1 MDIGRYANGYW
12 VKDRMIVYFGIGTNF
27 GDREANLRTALQ
39 LLHERVGEC
48 LACSLIYRSAPQGF
62 VSENEFA
69 NMVVVCKTDQSPE
82 DILRITQ
89 QIEREMGR
97 TEKSVNGIYHDRVID
112 IDLLKALTPS
122 NSPFKGENL
131 MEGEDVVCKSETL
144 TLPHPRMQ
152 ERDFVMIPL
161 REVEAILN

>member
-1 MDIGRYANGYW
+1 MWQCHDE
-12 VKDRMIVYFGIGTNF
+12 VMIIYFGIGTNL
-27 GDREANLRTALQ
+27 GNLEENLRRAIE

-48 LACSLIYRSAPQGF
+48 LACSSIYRSAPQGF

-69 NMVVVCKTDQSPE
+69 NVVAVCKTSHSPE
-82 DILRITQ
+82 DILLITQ

-97 TEKSVNGIYHDRVID
+97 TEKSENGVYHDRIID
-112 IDLLKALTPS
+112 IDLLQAL
-122 NSPFKGENL
+122 NSSSSPIKRENF
-131 MEGEDVVCKSETL
+131 MEGKEVVCKSKTL

>member
-1 MDIGRYANGYW
+1 MLI
-12 VKDRMIVYFGIGTNF
+12 YFGIGSNL
-27 GDREANLRTALQ
+27 GNREANLQEALR
-39 LLHERVGEC
+39 LLRERVGEQ
-48 LACSLIYRSAPQGF
+48 LACSSIYRSEPQGF

-69 NMVVVCKTDQSPE
+69 NMVAVCQSDYSPE
-82 DILRITQ
+82 EVLLITQ

-97 TEKSVNGIYHDRVID
+97 TEKSVNGVYHDRVID
-112 IDLLKALTPS
+112 IDLLQAYIGNQESGVEHQIEYT
-122 NSPFKGENL
+122 
-131 MEGEDVVCKSETL
+131 SEML

>member
-1 MDIGRYANGYW
+1 M
-12 VKDRMIVYFGIGTNF
+12 VVFLGIGTNL

-48 LACSLIYRSAPQGF
+48 VACSSIYRSAPQGF
-62 VSENEFA
+62 VSENEFTNIVA
-69 NMVVVCKTDQSPE
+69 VCTTDHSPE
-82 DILRITQ
+82 QVLLLTQ

-122 NSPFKGENL
+122 NSPSKGENYA
-131 MEGEDVVCKSETL
+131 EGEEVICYTDTL
-144 TLPHPRMQ
+144 TLPHPRMH

-161 REVEAILN
+161 REVEAILKPLTSNL

>member
-1 MDIGRYANGYW
+1 MLI
-12 VKDRMIVYFGIGTNF
+12 YFGIGTNL
-27 GDREANLRTALQ
+27 GDREANLNAALH
-39 LLHERVGEC
+39 LLNERVGEQ
-48 LACSLIYRSAPQGF
+48 LACSSVHRSAPMGF

-69 NMVVVCKTDQSPE
+69 NIVAVYDTPYSPE
-82 DILRITQ
+82 EVLLITQ

-97 TEKSVNGIYHDRVID
+97 TQKSVNGVYHDRIID
-112 IDLLKALTPS
+112 IDLLQAILNSKAIIQ
-122 NSPFKGENL
+122 NS
-131 MEGEDVVCKSETL
+131 STL

>member
-1 MDIGRYANGYW
+1 MVI
-12 VKDRMIVYFGIGTNF
+12 FLGIGTNL

-69 NMVVVCKTDQSPE
+69 NMVVACKTDYSPE

-97 TEKSVNGIYHDRVID
+97 TEKSVNGVYHDRVID

-122 NSPFKGENL
+122 NSPFKGENYT
-131 MEGEDVVCKSETL
+131 EGEEVVCCTDTL

-161 REVEAILN
+161 REVETILKSLVSNL

>member
-1 MDIGRYANGYW
+1 MSLWQCHD
-12 VKDRMIVYFGIGTNF
+12 KTMIIYLGIGTNL
-27 GDREANLRTALQ
+27 GNREENLRKAVE

-48 LACSLIYRSAPQGF
+48 IACSSVYRSAPQGF

-69 NMVVVCKTDQSPE
+69 NIVAVCQTIHSPE
-82 DILRITQ
+82 EVLLITQ

-97 TEKSVNGIYHDRVID
+97 TEKSINGVYHDRVID
-112 IDLLKALTPS
+112 IDLLQARGDEANEAIRRS
-122 NSPFKGENL
+122 DER
-131 MEGEDVVCKSETL
+131 L

-161 REVEAILN
+161 REVEAILTNVH

>member
-1 MDIGRYANGYW
+1 MVI
-12 VKDRMIVYFGIGTNF
+12 YFGIGTNL
-27 GDREANLRTALQ
+27 GNREENLRKAVE

-48 LACSLIYRSAPQGF
+48 IACSSVYRSAPQGF

-69 NMVVVCKTDQSPE
+69 NIVAVCQTIHSPE
-82 DILRITQ
+82 EVLLITQ

-97 TEKSVNGIYHDRVID
+97 TEKSVNGVYHDRVID
-112 IDLLKALTPS
+112 IDLLQA
-122 NSPFKGENL
+122 KGDEAN
-131 MEGEDVVCKSETL
+131 EANEAIRRSGERL

-161 REVEAILN
+161 REVEAILTNVH

>member
-1 MDIGRYANGYW
+1 MLI
-12 VKDRMIVYFGIGTNF
+12 YFGIGTNL
-27 GDREANLRTALQ
+27 GDREANLRKAIE

-48 LACSLIYRSAPQGF
+48 VACSSIYRSDPQGF

-69 NMVVVCKTDQSPE
+69 NIVAVYDTPYSPE
-82 DILRITQ
+82 EVLLITQ

-97 TEKSVNGIYHDRVID
+97 TQKSVNGVYHDRIID
-112 IDLLKALTPS
+112 IDLLQAILNSKAIIQ
-122 NSPFKGENL
+122 NS
-131 MEGEDVVCKSETL
+131 STL

-161 REVEAILN
+161 REVEALLH

>member
-1 MDIGRYANGYW
+1 MSLWQCHD
-12 VKDRMIVYFGIGTNF
+12 KTMIIYLGIGTNL
-27 GDREANLRTALQ
+27 GNREENLRKAVE

-48 LACSLIYRSAPQGF
+48 IACSSVYRSAPQGF

-69 NMVVVCKTDQSPE
+69 NIVAVCQTIHSPE
-82 DILRITQ
+82 EVLLITQ

-97 TEKSVNGIYHDRVID
+97 TEKSINGVYHDRVID
-112 IDLLKALTPS
+112 IDLLQARGDEAIRRS
-122 NSPFKGENL
+122 DER
-131 MEGEDVVCKSETL
+131 L

-161 REVEAILN
+161 REVEAILTNVH

>member
-1 MDIGRYANGYW
+1 MLI
-12 VKDRMIVYFGIGTNF
+12 YFGIGTNL
-27 GDREANLRTALQ
+27 GDREQNLRTALQ

-48 LACSLIYRSAPQGF
+48 IACSSVYRSAPQGF

-69 NMVVVCKTDQSPE
+69 NIVAVCQTIHSPE
-82 DILRITQ
+82 EVLLITQ

-97 TEKSVNGIYHDRVID
+97 TEKSVNGVYHDRVID
-112 IDLLKALTPS
+112 IDLLQARGDEAIRRS
-122 NSPFKGENL
+122 GER
-131 MEGEDVVCKSETL
+131 L

-161 REVEAILN
+161 REVEAILINVH

>member
-1 MDIGRYANGYW
+1 MVISL
-12 VKDRMIVYFGIGTNF
+12 GIGTNL

-48 LACSLIYRSAPQGF
+48 IACSSIYRSAPQGF

-69 NMVVVCKTDQSPE
+69 NVVVVCRTDHSPE
-82 DILRITQ
+82 EVLLITQ

-97 TEKSVNGIYHDRVID
+97 TEKSVNGVYHDRVID
-112 IDLLKALTPS
+112 IDLLQAGIGNRESGIQTQVEC
-122 NSPFKGENL
+122 NT
-131 MEGEDVVCKSETL
+131 DTL
-144 TLPHPRMQ
+144 TLPHPRMH

-161 REVEAILN
+161 REVEAILQSLTFNL